1 MIALEEEVDPALLIA
16 PSRPLVVH
24 SDLAVRAAVGAPAAA
39 EALATW
45 RREGSRLIAPDLWA
59 GEAVGALRRSVA
71 QKVLSRAE
79 GKGALARLFALGIE
93 SVPVDLPLAR
103 QAFDWAERL
112 GQPRG
117 QEAFY
122 VALAERERTALWTTS
137 RRLALRARQAGAL
150 WVRHLGEAAP
160 S

>member
-1 MIALEEEVDPALLIA
+1 M
-16 PSRPLVVH
+16 
-24 SDLAVRAAVGAPAAA
+24 
-39 EALATW
+39 
-45 RREGSRLIAPDLWA
+45 
-59 GEAVGALRRSVA
+59 
-71 QKVLSRAE
+71 LSRAE

-117 QEAFY
+117 PGGFY

-137 RRLALRARQAGAL
+137 RRPASRARQAGAL